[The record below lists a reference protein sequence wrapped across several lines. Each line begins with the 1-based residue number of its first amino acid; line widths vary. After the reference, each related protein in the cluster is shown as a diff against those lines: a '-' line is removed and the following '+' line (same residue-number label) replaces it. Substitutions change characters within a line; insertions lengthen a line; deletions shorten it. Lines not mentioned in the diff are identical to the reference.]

1 MTRLSSKIKRQA
13 RNAIRMSVKDVDN
26 SAPASPLRKMTSFPY
41 TVGSLVSFRKS
52 WCSWDGDRCE
62 KGSLGLVMKGPYLE
76 PSGTTYV
83 DAIVSGHMIENI
95 PAKLL
100 MIQEMEEY

>member
-1 MTRLSSKIKRQA
+1 MTRLSRKTKNQA
-13 RNAIRMSVKDVDN
+13 RIAIRRRMRDN
-26 SAPASPLRKMTSFPY
+26 DCATSASMPRKMTSFPY
-41 TVGSLVSFRKS
+41 TAGSLVSFRKL

-76 PSGTTYV
+76 HSGVTYV
-83 DAIVSGHMIENI
+83 DAIVSGRMIENI

-100 MIQEMEEY
+100 IIQEMEED